1 MNPKTIN
8 DLDPKLKE
16 TYERVMGTS
25 FSPADPAPTPTPAP
39 ERPMQTTVVEQP
51 LMNNNLEP
59 IAPMAPMPQ
68 PPPMNPVQEMPAM
81 QMSQVPS
88 PFQEAPPPPASVLVN
103 GATTTKKK
111 SILKPLLLAV
121 GGIIFFVAYGVVWAK
136 IFGLF

>member
-51 LMNNNLEP
+51 PMNNNFEQMTP
-59 IAPMAPMPQ
+59 VPQ
-68 PPPMNPVQEMPAM
+68 PPMNSAPEMPPL
-81 QMSQVPS
+81 QMPQAPN
-88 PFQEAPPPPASVLVN
+88 PFQEVPMPPSTVMVN

-111 SILKPLLLAV
+111 NILKPLLLIV